1 MASPID
7 GPWAKTHQYTP
18 TSFGDAATGWKSE
31 PGFDAAQEAESADG
45 RSASA
50 TRAYYNP
57 SNFESQVSFSLKHT
71 KPRRHRIKARS
82 RLQKFCSSFRSW
94 ANLELCYSKWGEIP
108 ECYERFLLQ
117 LAEDLDVA
125 EDSNHLEGWT
135 IQQMLSHVSGDA
147 YVGSNVILQAI
158 RDIRARHQ
166 NRSPLVVSVRVSNIT
181 MWRKEIADWIKS
193 SEDHILLVQET
204 HLGPLEAREAANY
217 MHRQGFQMYGGISH
231 PTEKGTKGGVA
242 VLIKSHIQ
250 GRVELSHL
258 EDGCGFEAVDV
269 RLQHTNLLVVSVYLK
284 TGTSIHTRPNSS
296 ILAELLSLVKN
307 WKGVWI
313 IAGDFNTPPEELA
326 ATNVL
331 AEMNGCLCKV
341 GAPTTDQGREIDFAI
356 VHKALESLS
365 QIRIDWAVP
374 RKPHASLT
382 LRLDMGEGLCP
393 AMMLEQ
399 HSQHIEGGQAEQ
411 GDCPNMGSKS
421 LLEKS
426 FHGEWLQDILPQDA
440 STQHF
445 ALVSEACS
453 AYVEPTHPS
462 ERGTSLRI
470 IRRPLIQP
478 TAPQSKRTA
487 KCSWARA
494 LTWLKAAQKGEQCRH
509 SWQAVV
515 DWIHNLPAVEGAE
528 DPERVKYQLAEFL
541 AIGLGDSQSLSEQVE
556 RSPARQRLT
565 TLRKTR
571 PNTKRG
577 WKKRRLG
584 V

>member
-1 MASPID
+1 MASPVD
-7 GPWAKTHQYTP
+7 GPWAKTHQYTSS
-18 TSFGDAATGWKSE
+18 SFGDAATGWESK
-31 PGFDAAQEAESADG
+31 PGFDAAQEAESANG
-45 RSASA
+45 RSASD
-50 TRAYYNP
+50 TGDFNTCK
-57 SNFESQVSFSLKHT
+57 FESQVSFSLKHI
-71 KPRRHRIKARS
+71 KPRRRRIKARS
-82 RLQKFCSSFRSW
+82 KLRKFCSSFRSW

-117 LAEDLDVA
+117 LADHLDVA
-125 EDSNHLEGWT
+125 EDSNNLEGWT
-135 IQQMLSHVSGDA
+135 IQQMLSHVSGDT

-193 SEDHILLVQET
+193 SDDHILLVQET

-313 IAGDFNTPPEELA
+313 VAGDFNTPPEELA

-331 AEMNGCLCKV
+331 AEMNGYLCKV
-341 GAPTTDQGREIDFAI
+341 GMPTTDQGREIDFAI

-374 RKPHASLT
+374 HKPHASLT
-382 LRLDMGEGLCP
+382 LRLNVGEGLCP

-399 HSQHIEGGQAEQ
+399 HSQHIDGGQAEQ
-411 GDCPNMGSKS
+411 SDCPGLASKP
-421 LLEKS
+421 LMDKS
-426 FHGEWLQDILPQDA
+426 FQGEWLQASLPQDA

-445 ALVSEACS
+445 ALVSALLGMCGAHVPLGKRDDLEDHKEAIDSTHRPADKAHSEVQLGQS
-453 AYVEPTHPS
+453 ADVAEGGAKGRAEPP
-462 ERGTSLRI
+462 
-470 IRRPLIQP
+470 
-478 TAPQSKRTA
+478 
-487 KCSWARA
+487 
-494 LTWLKAAQKGEQCRH
+494 
-509 SWQAVV
+509 
-515 DWIHNLPAVEGAE
+515 
-528 DPERVKYQLAEFL
+528 
-541 AIGLGDSQSLSEQVE
+541 
-556 RSPARQRLT
+556 
-565 TLRKTR
+565 
-571 PNTKRG
+571 
-577 WKKRRLG
+577 
-584 V
+584 